1 MRGKVIVVI
10 TRTKALTEKW
20 EMIALS
26 LKLLITGTQVLC
38 WQSKGAC
45 GHEQPDEQRPLCPA
59 SIPKCLTSHQKAAFG
74 LQASVVL
81 APPGQLLVEA
91 VLSV

>member
-1 MRGKVIVVI
+1 MRGKVIVVL

-26 LKLLITGTQVLC
+26 LKILLTDTQVLC
-38 WQSKGAC
+38 WQSEGAY
-45 GHEQPDEQRPLCPA
+45 GHEQRDEQQPHCPA

-74 LQASVVL
+74 LQASVIL
-81 APPGQLLVEA
+81 APPGQLLVGVA
-91 VLSV
+91 LSV